1 VNAAEHFTS
10 SCKSDPMNIIINLNK
25 ARGITSHKAVSR
37 VKRLLGAKKAGHT
50 GTLDPL
56 ATGVLLVCLNEA
68 TKISRFLLDMD
79 KTYRATVRLGVTT
92 DTGDS
97 EGRVV
102 EERDVSG
109 LMEEELFRTVKS
121 FSGVIK
127 QRPPMYSAV
136 KVGGERLYAL
146 ARKGIE
152 VERPERV
159 VTIYDITIL
168 KVDLP
173 FLELSVCCSKGTYIR
188 TLCEDIG
195 RALGAGAH
203 LAALER
209 TGAGPFDI
217 EQSITFEELENGFL
231 SSSGRYSCSIDAA
244 LTAMSEVVLDAAD
257 CGKALTG
264 MQTSLREIDDFTEG
278 SFVKLKGPSGNLF
291 AIGRIQSHR
300 VRVERLLNL

>member
-1 VNAAEHFTS
+1 
-10 SCKSDPMNIIINLNK
+10 MNVIINLNK
-25 ARGITSHKAVSR
+25 PRGITSHRAVSR

-79 KTYRATVRLGVTT
+79 KRYRAKVRLGVRT
-92 DTGDS
+92 DTGDA

-102 EERDVSG
+102 EERGIARLRED
-109 LMEEELFRTVKS
+109 ELIRTVKS

-127 QRPPMYSAV
+127 QKPPMYSAV
-136 KVGGERLYAL
+136 KVAGEKLYEL
-146 ARKGIE
+146 ARKGLE
-152 VERPERV
+152 VERPERTV
-159 VTIYDITIL
+159 KIYDITIL
-168 KVDLP
+168 DVDLP
-173 FLELSVCCSKGTYIR
+173 FVDLSVCCSKGTYIR

-195 RALGAGAH
+195 RGLGTGAH

-209 TGAGPFDI
+209 TGVGPLDI
-217 EQSITFEELENGFL
+217 EQSVTFEELENGSF
-231 SSSGRYSCSIDAA
+231 SSSGKYSCTIDAA
-244 LTAMSEVVLDAAD
+244 LPEMKEVVLDAAD
-257 CGKALTG
+257 CGRALTG
-264 MQTSLREIDDFTEG
+264 MRTPLREVDDLAEG

-291 AIGRIQSHR
+291 AIGRIESHC

>member
-1 VNAAEHFTS
+1 
-10 SCKSDPMNIIINLNK
+10 MNVVINLNK
-25 ARGITSHKAVSR
+25 PSGITSHRAVSR
-37 VKRLLGAKKAGHT
+37 VKRLLCAKKAGHT

-79 KTYRATVRLGVTT
+79 KRYRAKVRLGVTT
-92 DTGDS
+92 NTGDA

-102 EERDVSG
+102 EEKDVAG
-109 LMEEELFRTVKS
+109 LMEDELIGMVKS

-127 QRPPMYSAV
+127 QKPPMYSAV
-136 KVGGERLYAL
+136 KVGGEKLYEL
-146 ARKGIE
+146 ARKGLE

-159 VTIYDITIL
+159 VEIYDITIL
-168 KVDLP
+168 DVDLP
-173 FLELSVCCSKGTYIR
+173 FFDLSVCCSKGTYIR

-195 RALGAGAH
+195 CGLGTGAH

-217 EQSITFEELENGFL
+217 EESVTFEELENGLF
-231 SSSGRYSCSIDAA
+231 SSSGKYSRTIDAA
-244 LTAMSEVVLDAAD
+244 LPAMKEVVLDAAD
-257 CGKALTG
+257 WGRALAG
-264 MQTSLREIDDFTEG
+264 MQISLREINDLTEG

-291 AIGRIQSHR
+291 AIGCIQSHSI
-300 VRVERLLNL
+300 RVERLLNL